1 METTKKTYITN
12 SIFFTIIIL
21 LILNYFRSNL
31 PKYNEYVYIIASVLF
46 MIITGLILSEQ
57 NNLLIKSGYL
67 SLILLPLYILSYV
80 HIRYRNIINNKNIK
94 LDTYDSLIN
103 TSTTLF
109 LFQIIIMLLSFN
121 SSNLTN
127 FYGSVILSLLNLLC
141 SGLIWRNVAFF
152 ITDG

>member
-1 METTKKTYITN
+1 METTNKTYITN